1 MLLNP
6 SLTWSLLLSCVHGA
20 FIRHWPCDLD
30 EEALNESQFNPL
42 SLRGSLNHVDG
53 NTALSLQMMGGF
65 IHDDCDELNGASAA
79 VVVDAQVLGSS
90 VIHGNPSWID
100 GTCPTLSPKENPRY
114 DPRTYAVYKASFPLD
129 HGFRFSTLDTEIQLR
144 LNETNIACLQAHI
157 TPDFGLFISKALM
170 GAPLAI
176 MILSGIAT
184 GAVRTYQKRRSRTF
198 RYELENSSRDPAE
211 SSLPGIG
218 PCLHYIQ
225 FVFLTGCLTLPYPG
239 FFRAAVS
246 NLAWSSLIFR
256 NWPVTHQFAY
266 PGIEDGIYST
276 NATYGLEEMAQYL
289 GSTTTSDLW
298 TNSLVNLALVGLG
311 MIVAILVAFGYRYL
325 HQIHQSHDVSQPT
338 AYLRTEMPSLLR
350 RTGWAMARLVLDYTL
365 HPLIS
370 FSLFQAHS
378 ARWFPGHTSMAM
390 IIVAVLAALRVLL
403 IRHLVKSNRLTLF
416 SNTSFPG
423 PPLNLT
429 CWALLYG
436 VPFMRGLAIGGLQQ
450 SALAQMI
457 VIIGCEALILGHA
470 VWNWS
475 TAKSSLRN
483 TFHAF
488 ARIAT
493 VCMTC
498 VFLPQAAASE
508 RTKAIVAYGI
518 LCLHAVVLLVGFVV
532 DCVWGPLRYALYHF
546 GVVEEIAAREDAAKP
561 PVFGIKQL
569 AHRST
574 RRVSFGRFPA
584 LDPDTHSLADSPPRP
599 HTRESASIRHVSSE
613 YSPHT
618 RTSSSFRAP
627 RSQKSYGSEI
637 PFAPRYI
644 PQGSSSSGSE
654 LDTIELQSLDTSTSS
669 SGAVN
674 DSEYYS
680 QRESDQYYSWGR
692 RQASTATRRVG
703 ESVEECH
710 ADDRGDSWRA
720 WLWKAKPRRTKERGF
735 EVIRPSAVR
744 PGVPET

>member
-1 MLLNP
+1 M
-6 SLTWSLLLSCVHGA
+6 G
-20 FIRHWPCDLD
+20 IRCGWR
-30 EEALNESQFNPL
+30 A
-42 SLRGSLNHVDG
+42 HVRPVRAKIIQG
-53 NTALSLQMMGGF
+53 LWMAYSGCACG
-65 IHDDCDELNGASAA
+65 IASIKT
-79 VVVDAQVLGSS
+79 QS
-90 VIHGNPSWID
+90 
-100 GTCPTLSPKENPRY
+100 RY
-114 DPRTYAVYKASFPLD
+114 DPHTYAVFKTSFPLD

-157 TPDFGLFISKALM
+157 TPDFGPFISKALM

-198 RYELENSSRDPAE
+198 RYELENNTRDPAE
-211 SSLPGIG
+211 SYIPGLG

-311 MIVAILVAFGYRYL
+311 MIVAILVAFGYRWL
-325 HQIHQSHDVSQPT
+325 RQIHQSHDVSQPT
-338 AYLRTEMPSLLR
+338 AYLQTEMPSLLR
-350 RTGWAMARLVLDYTL
+350 RTAWAMARLVLDYTL

-416 SNTSFPG
+416 SNTSLPG

-457 VIIGCEALILGHA
+457 VIIGSETLILGHA

-475 TAKSSLRN
+475 TAKWSLRY

-488 ARIAT
+488 ARTAT

-498 VFLPQAAASE
+498 VFLPQAVASE
-508 RTKAIVAYGI
+508 RTKAIVAYAI
-518 LCLHAVVLLVGFVV
+518 LSLHAVVLLVGFVV
-532 DCVWGPLRYALYHF
+532 DCVWGPLRYALYHL
-546 GVVEEIAAREDAAKP
+546 GMVEELSQPMDAAKP

-584 LDPDTHSLADSPPRP
+584 LDPDAHSLPDSPPRP

-618 RTSSSFRAP
+618 RTSSSFRVP

-637 PFAPRYI
+637 PFAPGYAL
-644 PQGSSSSGSE
+644 QGSNSSGSE
-654 LDTIELQSLDTSTSS
+654 LDTVELQSLDTSTSS

-692 RQASTATRRVG
+692 RQASTATRRVD
-703 ESVEECH
+703 ESVDESPSH
-710 ADDRGDSWRA
+710 DRGDSWRP

-744 PGVPET
+744 PGLPVT